1 MIRIWAIPV
10 VLNALRRISPS
21 SSDLDTDSSIS
32 YDTKKEK
39 RRELDRVFFYQ
50 FLKFLTIDFSFF
62 FFFNLELEFPMS
74 EREKFDGIVG
84 VAVK

>member
-32 YDTKKEK
+32 YDKKKEK
-39 RRELDRVFFYQ
+39 RRELDRVFF
-50 FLKFLTIDFSFF
+50 LPILGISDDRFF
-62 FFFNLELEFPMS
+62 FFFF
-74 EREKFDGIVG
+74 F
-84 VAVK
+84 

>member
-32 YDTKKEK
+32 YDKKKEK

-62 FFFNLELEFPMS
+62 NLELEFSMS

>member
-62 FFFNLELEFPMS
+62 NLELEFSMS